1 MKKYLKT
8 VIVVSIMALLCVGYF
23 FYLSNR
29 RETKDS
35 TDKSVDNQELAALT
49 TKDIE
54 KEYPESPKEVVK
66 LYARITKAY
75 YKTELTA
82 EQIEALGT
90 RARLLFDDEL
100 KGTQPDEECMEALKA
115 DIADYRSA
123 GRYVSDFAIDGS
135 QAVKYTTLEDK
146 QYASLIVLYNVREG
160 SKLYNSYTR
169 FVLRKDDAGRWKIL
183 YWELVNDGS
192 DE

>member
-75 YKTELTA
+75 YKTELTD

-90 RARLLFDDEL
+90 RARLLL
-100 KGTQPDEECMEALKA
+100 MM
-115 DIADYRSA
+115 S
-123 GRYVSDFAIDGS
+123 
-135 QAVKYTTLEDK
+135 
-146 QYASLIVLYNVREG
+146 
-160 SKLYNSYTR
+160 
-169 FVLRKDDAGRWKIL
+169 
-183 YWELVNDGS
+183 
-192 DE
+192 